1 VLSRNAMVPFVRE
14 RFHVRRRARCNE
26 PGRLADARS
35 DNAATFVSTE
45 PQWVWIPALRLLEMM
60 V

>member
-1 VLSRNAMVPFVRE
+1 MVPFVRE